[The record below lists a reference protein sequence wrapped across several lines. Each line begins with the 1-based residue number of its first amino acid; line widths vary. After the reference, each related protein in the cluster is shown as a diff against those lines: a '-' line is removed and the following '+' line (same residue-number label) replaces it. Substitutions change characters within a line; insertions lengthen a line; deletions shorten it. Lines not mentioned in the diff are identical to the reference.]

1 MEHGMQQEVQS
12 MQVVRRNDAAVSLDG
27 PEVVREY
34 LKTGKIW
41 FGTSELL
48 PGQTGGIDPGHPI
61 SHEVFY
67 CSRGHVIVRNSESG
81 KYYELYEG
89 DALLI
94 EEGEPH
100 EISNIGTEPALITW
114 SGGPTQ

>member
-1 MEHGMQQEVQS
+1 MYIVKRSE
-12 MQVVRRNDAAVSLDG
+12 ATVSLDG

-34 LKTGKIW
+34 CKTDKIW

-67 CSRGHVIVRNSESG
+67 CSRGHVIVRNPESG
-81 KYYELYEG
+81 KYYELNEG
-89 DALLI
+89 DILLI

-100 EISNIGTEPALITW
+100 EITNIGMEPALVAW